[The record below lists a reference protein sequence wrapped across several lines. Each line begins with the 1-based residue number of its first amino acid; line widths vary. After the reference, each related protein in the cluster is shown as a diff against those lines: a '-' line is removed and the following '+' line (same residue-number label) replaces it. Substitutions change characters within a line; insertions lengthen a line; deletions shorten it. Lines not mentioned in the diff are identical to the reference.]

1 MEVKAMN
8 RFAVIFLLV
17 ICMASCATSPS
28 GSSSVESGGFKKAPR
43 DYNLTVGAVSQNGSV
58 AVTITNNNNFTVND
72 LDVSIA
78 GPGGEQ
84 KIRIGSIAGGSTWT
98 LGDTTKD
105 YKDFVPAAYY
115 EGYPHV
121 DIFEHRHARV
131 SPDADPDSLW
141 EAAIEKKFNDLKTT
155 VKVTFVRRGP
165 RIMFS
170 GHSFT
175 GYFDSSYYYLRQL
188 AKEAGWN
195 AQIAYAYF
203 GGTGIA
209 NFANLSQS
217 ATFIPED
224 GILTPFE
231 QNKKVFEAN
240 EYYDY
245 YIVSGGS
252 DEAVTTANGSQDG
265 SSPYTQRD
273 NMLAGAKILYR
284 LAGEKGAR
292 MLLWCTRGQR
302 YGFYYDRFVRP
313 QVQAEVGEVV
323 KVDTDDD
330 GKPDTNLTQTL
341 SSRGLAR
348 KNADWYEEMARQ
360 VYAADPSF
368 APPVVAHV
376 GTAFD
381 YINTYAGTI
390 NPYWKDNAH
399 QNNIGN
405 YISACVYY
413 AMIFGESPEG
423 LGIPK
428 SNTTD
433 PEAAF
438 VTPEQAAIIQEAA
451 WKVVSGQYTL
461 AGKPYEADEVYM
473 GTPDQKDFET
483 YRKRLAAAL
492 AARQ

>member
-1 MEVKAMN
+1 
-8 RFAVIFLLV
+8 LV
-17 ICMASCATSPS
+17 VDAI
-28 GSSSVESGGFKKAPR
+28 
-43 DYNLTVGAVSQNGSV
+43 SQNGDV
-58 AVTITNNNNFTVND
+58 VVKITNNNKFVIND
-72 LDVSIA
+72 LDVYIT
-78 GPGGEQ
+78 GPGGEN

-98 LGDTTKD
+98 LGDTATD

-115 EGYPHV
+115 EGYPNI
-121 DIFEHRHARV
+121 DIFEHLHARV
-131 SPDADPDSLW
+131 SPDTDPDSQW
-141 EAAIEKKFNDLKTT
+141 ETAVEKRFNDLKTT
-155 VKVTFVRRGP
+155 VKATFVRRGP

-195 AQIAYAYF
+195 AQIAYSYF

-217 ATFIPED
+217 LTFIPKD
-224 GILTPFE
+224 GQLTAFE
-231 QNKKVFEAN
+231 QNNKVFEAN

-245 YIVSGGS
+245 YSVSGGS
-252 DEAVTTANGSQDG
+252 DEALTTANGSPDG

-273 NMLAGAKILYR
+273 DMLAGAKILYA
-284 LAGEKGAR
+284 LAGEKGSR

-313 QVQAEVGEVV
+313 QVQAGVGEVV
-323 KVDTDDD
+323 QVDTNDD

-341 SSRGLAR
+341 SSRGQAH

-360 VYAADPSF
+360 IYTADTSF

-376 GTAFD
+376 GAAFD
-381 YINTYAGTI
+381 YINTYYADVI
-390 NPYWKDNAH
+390 NPYWLDNAH

-413 AMIFGESPEG
+413 AIIFGVSPEG

-428 SNTTD
+428 TNTTD
-433 PEAAF
+433 PKVAQ
-438 VTPEQAAIIQEAA
+438 VTPEQAAIIQEVA
-451 WKVVSGQYTL
+451 WKVVSGEYIL

-473 GTPDQKDFET
+473 GTPDQKDFEV

-492 AARQ
+492 AAQQ

>member
-1 MEVKAMN
+1 MSA
-8 RFAVIFLLV
+8 
-17 ICMASCATSPS
+17 
-28 GSSSVESGGFKKAPR
+28 KAPQ
-43 DYNLTVGAVSQNGSV
+43 DYNLEVSAVSQNGNVVVS
-58 AVTITNNNNFTVND
+58 ITNNNKFVVND
-72 LDVSIA
+72 LDVSVI
-78 GPGGEQ
+78 GPGGEN
-84 KIRIGSIAGGSTWT
+84 KIRIGSIAGESTWT
-98 LGDTTKD
+98 WGDATTD
-105 YKDFVPAAYY
+105 YKDFVQAAYY
-115 EGYPHV
+115 EGYPNV
-121 DIFEHRHARV
+121 NIFEHRHARV
-131 SPDADPDSLW
+131 PPDTDPDSQW
-141 EAAIEKKFNDLKTT
+141 ETTVEKKFDDLKTT

-175 GYFDSSYYYLRQL
+175 GYWDSSYYYLRQL

-217 ATFIPED
+217 ATFNPEA
-224 GILTPFE
+224 GKLTPFE

-273 NMLAGAKILYR
+273 NMLAGVKILYA
-284 LAGEKGAR
+284 LAREKGAR
-292 MLLWCTRGQR
+292 MLLWCPRGQR

-313 QVQAEVGEVV
+313 QVLAKVGEVV
-323 KVDTDDD
+323 KVDTDED
-330 GKPDTNLTQTL
+330 GEPDTNLTQTL
-341 SSRGLAR
+341 SSRGLAH
-348 KNADWYEEMARQ
+348 KNADWYEEMVRQ
-360 VYAADPSF
+360 VHAADPSI
-368 APPVVAHV
+368 APLVVAHV

-381 YINTYAGTI
+381 YINTYYADQI
-390 NPYWKDNAH
+390 DPYWIDNAH
-399 QNNIGN
+399 QNNTGN

-413 AMIFGESPEG
+413 AMIFGGSPEG
-423 LGIPK
+423 LGIPE
-428 SNTTD
+428 SNSTD
-433 PEAAF
+433 PEAGL
-438 VTPEQAAIIQEAA
+438 VTPEHAAIIQEVA

-461 AGKPYEADEVYM
+461 AGKPYEAGEVYM
-473 GTPDQKDFET
+473 GTPDQKDFAI

>member
-1 MEVKAMN
+1 MKH
-8 RFAVIFLLV
+8 FAAVFLFV
-17 ICMASCATSPS
+17 ICMASCVTSRSDFSDGTS
-28 GSSSVESGGFKKAPR
+28 GVFKGAPR
-43 DYNLTVGAVSQNGSV
+43 DYNLAIGAASKNGNIV
-58 AVTITNNNNFTVND
+58 VTITNNNKFTVND
-72 LDVSIA
+72 LDVSIT
-78 GPGGEQ
+78 GPGGGN
-84 KIRIGSIAGGSTWT
+84 KIRIGSIAGESIWT
-98 LGDTTKD
+98 LGDTTTD

-115 EGYPHV
+115 EGYPNV
-121 DIFEHRHARV
+121 DIFDHPHARV
-131 SPDADPDSLW
+131 SPDTDPDSLW
-141 EAAIEKKFNDLKTT
+141 ETTIEKKFDDLKTT

-175 GYFDSSYYYLRQL
+175 GYWDSSYYYVRQL

-217 ATFIPED
+217 ATFTPKA
-224 GILTPFE
+224 GRLTPFE

-245 YIVSGGS
+245 YIVAGGS
-252 DEAVTTANGSQDG
+252 DEAVTTENGAQDG
-265 SSPYTQRD
+265 SSPYTQRN
-273 NMLAGAKILYR
+273 NMLAGAKILYA
-284 LAGEKGAR
+284 LAKEKGAR
-292 MLLWCTRGQR
+292 MLLWCPRGQR

-313 QVQAEVGEVV
+313 QVQAKAGEVV
-323 KVDTDDD
+323 TVDTDGD
-330 GKPDTNLTQTL
+330 GKPDTKLTQTL
-341 SSRGLAR
+341 SSRGLAH

-368 APPVVAHV
+368 VPPVVAHV

-381 YINTYAGTI
+381 YITTYYAGKI
-390 NPYWKDNAH
+390 DPYWTDNAH

-413 AMIFGESPEG
+413 TMIFGDTPEG

-433 PEAAF
+433 PEAGV
-438 VTPEQAAIIQEAA
+438 VTPEQAAIIQEVA

-461 AGKPYEADEVYM
+461 AGKPYDADEVYM
-473 GTPDQKDFET
+473 GAPDQKDFET
-483 YRKRLAAAL
+483 YRKKLAAAL
-492 AARQ
+492 AAQR